1 MNNITIKLENNT
13 LTGLA
18 GDPLGYEIS
27 KTQVLPILKKTIDS
41 NQKLTISIPKNIED
55 ISISFVQGFLK
66 AISKVLPK
74 SKFYDFVEI
83 NGSEK
88 ALTDFKVGLEYRS

>member
-1 MNNITIKLENNT
+1 MNNIIIKLEDNT

-27 KTQVLPILKKTIDS
+27 KTQILPLLEETIS
-41 NQKLTISIPKNIED
+41 LNQKLKICIPENIQD

-66 AISKVLPK
+66 AISKTLPK
-74 SKFYDFVEI
+74 NKYCDFIEMD
-83 NGSEK
+83 GSEK
-88 ALTDFKVGLEYRS
+88 ALTDFKVGLEYRN